1 MLRIEDAHVYYGNIH
16 ALKGVSLRVPR
27 GSIVALLGAN
37 GSGKTTTLR
46 TISGLSEVARGD
58 VWFED
63 LRVSRHSPDKIV
75 GLGISHAP
83 EGRQVFGEMTVA
95 ENLRIGAF
103 LRKDRKGVRED
114 LDRLFTL
121 FPRLKERIGQP
132 AQTLSGGEQQM
143 LSIARALMAKPKLLL
158 LDEPSLGLAPIF
170 IDQIMA
176 TLKVI
181 NEAGTTIL
189 LVEQNTEI
197 ALSISNYAYV
207 LETGRVILEGPS
219 AALLDNDDVIK
230 SYFGGR

>member
-46 TISGLSEVARGD
+46 TISGLLEVARGD

-75 GLGISHAP
+75 GLGISHVP

-121 FPRLKERIGQP
+121 FPRLKERMAQS

-158 LDEPSLGLAPIF
+158 LDEPSLGLAPII

-176 TLKVI
+176 IVKVI

-197 ALSISNYAYV
+197 ALSISNYTYV
-207 LETGRVILEGPS
+207 LETGRVTLEGPS
-219 AALLDNDDVIK
+219 AALLDNGEVIK

>member
-75 GLGISHAP
+75 GLGISHVP

-158 LDEPSLGLAPIF
+158 LDEPSLGLAPII

-207 LETGRVILEGPS
+207 LETGRVMLEGPS

>member
-16 ALKGVSLRVPR
+16 ALKGVSLRVTR

-75 GLGISHAP
+75 GLGISHVP

-158 LDEPSLGLAPIF
+158 LDEPSLGLAPII

>member
-16 ALKGVSLRVPR
+16 ALKGVSLRVTR

-158 LDEPSLGLAPIF
+158 LDEPSLGLAPII

-207 LETGRVILEGPS
+207 LETGRVMLEGPS